1 MVFEEKIA
9 MVKIRG
15 LTKSYKKF
23 PVLRGLNMDIE
34 DGDVYGF
41 LGRNGCGKTTTMNI
55 ICDIIPK
62 DGGEITI
69 GNSKKV
75 NIGYLPE
82 SPMIFGYMTAK
93 EYLEYVGACA
103 EYDGDIS
110 KRADEVLDIVG
121 LTASAN
127 RRTKGFSRGMTQR
140 LGMGAAIFKNPE
152 LLIFDEPTS
161 ALDPQGR
168 LEVIDIISK
177 LKSMGSTIVL
187 STHILSDVER
197 VANRIGIVRDGVLAE
212 EGDMREILRRHGGD
226 VVCLRVR
233 GLTQENKIELLK
245 VDFARAEFNDQTGL
259 FRFGSENA
267 EDTAKRLTK
276 LIAEKDMIIEEFS
289 IGTATLEEVFRQVA
303 G

>member
-1 MVFEEKIA
+1 

-15 LTKSYKKF
+15 LTKSYKNF

-69 GNSKKV
+69 GNGEHV

-93 EYLEYVGACA
+93 EYLEYVGACT

-140 LGMGAAIFKNPE
+140 LGMGAAIFKNPK

-197 VANRIGIVRDGVLAE
+197 VANRIGIVKDGVLAE